1 MKTSKEAMIGLLAAV
16 EAYLE
21 TDFEAEALVWSE
33 VVDRWID
40 AWKASA
46 PDGIEVFH
54 LERNEAGEPIPRVIV
69 RLLPELQ
76 LSRDAFVA
84 ALREGDPPIEVV
96 LHDETSVAFSPHLL
110 QEGEAN
116 QVEDRVLHM
125 WRELARPRLV
135 AAGTV

>member
-1 MKTSKEAMIGLLAAV
+1 
-16 EAYLE
+16 
-21 TDFEAEALVWSE
+21 
-33 VVDRWID
+33 
-40 AWKASA
+40 
-46 PDGIEVFH
+46 
-54 LERNEAGEPIPRVIV
+54 
-69 RLLPELQ
+69 LLPELQ